1 LLIQHID
8 GEEETTAHLSRISIL
23 SKERF
28 VETHNLTIENR
39 PWTPGDSFEYCEK
52 IAYDHYEN
60 FPVASRFI
68 PADKRKYLGTL
79 YAFART
85 ADDYADEP
93 GYTSAERIESINRWE
108 QRLNDCYNG
117 EAAHP
122 VFVAL
127 CETVERFQI
136 PIELFQNLLTAFR
149 SDITT
154 KRYATFEQVL
164 EYCTCSANPVG
175 RLVLLLFNY
184 RSELMMMHSDNI
196 CTALQLTNF
205 WQDVSIDLEKD
216 RLYIPKED
224 LDQFGVPEDEILSRV
239 PSTRFRKLI
248 SFEVAR
254 TERLFREGKPLLQE
268 VGKDLRFEL
277 KLTFNGGLNI
287 LGKIKSQGFDVFQ
300 KRPRLST
307 FDKLSLFLRT
317 LMA

>member
-1 LLIQHID
+1 
-8 GEEETTAHLSRISIL
+8 
-23 SKERF
+23 
-28 VETHNLTIENR
+28 VHNHDLNIESR
-39 PWTPGDSFEYCEK
+39 PWTSGESYEFCEK
-52 IAYDHYEN
+52 LTYDHYEN

-68 PADKRKYLGTL
+68 PSDKRKHLAAI

-85 ADDYADEP
+85 ADDFADEP
-93 GYTSAERIESINRWE
+93 GYTPAERIESLRQWE
-108 QRLNDCYNG
+108 QRLNDCYDG
-117 EAAHP
+117 DATHP

-127 CETVERFQI
+127 AETVERFQI
-136 PIELFQNLLTAFR
+136 PIELFQNLLVAFR
-149 SDITT
+149 SDVTT
-154 KRYATFEQVL
+154 NRYTTFEQVL

-205 WQDVSIDLEKD
+205 WQDVSIDLHKD
-216 RLYIPKED
+216 RMYLPKED
-224 LDQFGVPEDEILSRV
+224 LEQFGVSEDEILRRAS
-239 PSTRFRKLI
+239 STAFRKLI

-277 KLTFNGGLNI
+277 KLTWNGGMNI

-307 FDKLSLFLRT
+307 FDKLKLFLRT
-317 LMA
+317 LAV